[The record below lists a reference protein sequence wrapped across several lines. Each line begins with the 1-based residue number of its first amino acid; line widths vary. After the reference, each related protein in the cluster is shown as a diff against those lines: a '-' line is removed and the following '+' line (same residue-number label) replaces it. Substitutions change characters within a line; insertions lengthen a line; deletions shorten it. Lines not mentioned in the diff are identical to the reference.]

1 MRVRIWRSRWKR
13 FSLRTPGAFSA
24 SRFIETDDK
33 CPLWGL
39 SAKEIYARL
48 RLREPWYGYDLGD
61 WTDEDRKFAQ
71 LAVEG
76 KFAEIEAALAKRA
89 VKI

>member
-1 MRVRIWRSRWKR
+1 
-13 FSLRTPGAFSA
+13 
-24 SRFIETDDK
+24 
-33 CPLWGL
+33 
-39 SAKEIYARL
+39 L

-76 KFAEIEAALAKRA
+76 KFVEIEAALAKRA